1 MVRHW
6 NVHGM
11 VNGYS
16 STGAAQN
23 YSEFV
28 NITSGDVELLVDTSI
43 SPYCL
48 QCLDGSGVALPDTVW
63 SHDASIVTPTSDVE
77 VVNGV
82 LVLLD
87 LMALIRPGR
96 RGYTVTCQSG
106 PLRYDDIQLFST
118 SKTKGLYTPSEKRAC
133 NSHSDCRNIE
143 IFQRY

>member
-1 MVRHW
+1 
-6 NVHGM
+6 M

-16 STGAAQN
+16 STGAAQTC
-23 YSEFV
+23 SELV

-63 SHDASIVTPTSDVE
+63 FLPDGSIVTPTSDVE

-87 LMALIRPGR
+87 PMTLIRPGR
-96 RGYTVTCQSG
+96 
-106 PLRYDDIQLFST
+106 QLHSV
-118 SKTKGLYTPSEKRAC
+118 LSEWFIPA
-133 NSHSDCRNIE
+133 
-143 IFQRY
+143 QRH